1 MKVRLFRTP
10 RPLLA
15 AVAQGRT
22 ILRGCWTVFRQ
33 TKIATLLIALGAAL
47 IAWLL
52 WPHDG
57 ALLDALHNWRAYDHV
72 AAHNLAWYL
81 GTFGD
86 YPTYNLPLAII
97 LWIVGIA
104 TKSTALRRLA
114 VIAFLG
120 ATVAGIFDDFFR
132 LTLGRPRPDML
143 ALHGDLANRLYGPLY
158 SLHYGGYQSFP
169 SGHAASTVGMAVALL
184 MVEWRLGLVTILI
197 AAGVIWGRMEL
208 NKHFP
213 SDVLVGAI
221 IGIYFGL
228 LVGYGARLRR
238 PVRPLDSRAGSY

>member
-1 MKVRLFRTP
+1 VKVKSFRTP

-22 ILRGCWTVFRQ
+22 ILCGSWAVFLRM
-33 TKIATLLIALGAAL
+33 KLATLIIVLGAIVL
-47 IAWLL
+47 AWQI
-52 WPHDG
+52 WPHDR
-57 ALLDALHNWRAYDHV
+57 ALLDALHAWGAYDHL

-86 YPTYNLPLAII
+86 YPTYNLPLAVI

-104 TKSTALRRLA
+104 TKSTTLRRLA

-120 ATVAGIFDDFFR
+120 ATIAGLFDDCFR
-132 LTLGRPRPDML
+132 LTLGRPRPDTL
-143 ALHGDLANRLYGPLY
+143 SHANLQDRFYGPLIAMR
-158 SLHYGGYQSFP
+158 GGFQSFP
-169 SGHAASTVGMAVALL
+169 SGHAASTFGMGIALL
-184 MVEWRLGLVTILI
+184 MTEWRLGLFTTFI
-197 AAGVIWGRMEL
+197 AFAVVWARMEL
-208 NKHFP
+208 GRHYP

-238 PVRPLDSRAGSY
+238 LVRPLDSRARSD

>member
-1 MKVRLFRTP
+1 VKVKSFRTP

-22 ILRGCWTVFRQ
+22 ILRGCWIVFRQ
-33 TKIATLLIALGAAL
+33 IKAATLIIVLGAIL
-47 IAWLL
+47 LAWIL
-52 WPHDG
+52 WPHDST
-57 ALLDALHNWRAYDHV
+57 LLDALRSSSLYNHA

-86 YPTYNLPLAII
+86 YPTYNLPVAII
-97 LWIVGIA
+97 LWLAGIA
-104 TKSTALRRLA
+104 TKSTSLRRLA

-120 ATVAGIFDDFFR
+120 ATLAGLFDDCFR

-143 ALHGDLANRLYGPLY
+143 SHGHLEDRFYGPLIA
-158 SLHYGGYQSFP
+158 LRGGFQSFP
-169 SGHAASTVGMAVALL
+169 SGHAASTFGMGIALL
-184 MVEWRLGLVTILI
+184 MTEWRLGLVTTFI
-197 AAGVIWGRMEL
+197 AFAVVWARMEL
-208 NKHFP
+208 GRHYP

-228 LVGYGARLRR
+228 LVGYGGRLRR

>member
-1 MKVRLFRTP
+1 VKVKSFRTP

-22 ILRGCWTVFRQ
+22 ILRGCWTVFLQ
-33 TKIATLLIALGAAL
+33 TKVATLVIVLGAIL
-47 IAWLL
+47 LAWLL
-52 WPHDG
+52 WPHDR
-57 ALLDALHNWRAYDHV
+57 ALLDVLHASRLYDHT

-97 LWIVGIA
+97 LWLAGIA
-104 TKSTALRRLA
+104 TKSLTLRRLA

-120 ATVAGIFDDFFR
+120 ATLAGVFDDCFR
-132 LTLGRPRPDML
+132 LTLGRPRPDTL
-143 ALHGDLANRLYGPLY
+143 SHANLQDRFYGPLIA
-158 SLHYGGYQSFP
+158 LRGGFQSFP
-169 SGHAASTVGMAVALL
+169 SGHAASTFGMGIALL
-184 MVEWRLGLVTILI
+184 MAEWRLGLVTTLI
-197 AAGVIWGRMEL
+197 AAAVVWARMEL
-208 NKHFP
+208 GRHYP

-238 PVRPLDSRAGSY
+238 PVRSLDSRARSD